1 VDLSA
6 SKLVRIESKLKRVVQ
21 DLEQVEKSVSVDE
34 LKEEIKQGKDRQN
47 R

>member
-6 SKLVRIESKLKRVVQ
+6 SKLYRIEEKLKQAVQ
-21 DLEQVEKSVSVDE
+21 DLEQVEKSVNMDE
-34 LKEEIKQGKDRQN
+34 LKEEIKQATDKRN